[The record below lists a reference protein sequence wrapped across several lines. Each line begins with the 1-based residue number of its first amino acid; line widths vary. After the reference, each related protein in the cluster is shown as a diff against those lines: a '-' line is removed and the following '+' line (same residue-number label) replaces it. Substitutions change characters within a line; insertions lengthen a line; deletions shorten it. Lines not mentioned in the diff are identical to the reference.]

1 MRYIKTYESFS
12 TNEEFLGGLIN
23 KIKSAFANWKNEKLK
38 KAGEVLA
45 QQIEEKKDQ
54 PEMAKALT
62 DLKAAYD
69 RLPQE
74 DKAKIQSFRDEKNI
88 PVATEAEMKDE
99 VMAESLILEEEGLA
113 MKILGWLGLSAGA
126 ISFVTLI
133 VTVVQISIAGSGFPT
148 SLFGLSL
155 GTLGAVCMVATMVFG
170 VAGGAAYEYGKE
182 S

>member
-12 TNEEFLGGLIN
+12 TNEEFLGGLMN
-23 KIKSAFANWKNEKLK
+23 KISSAFANWKNEKLK

-45 QQIEEKKDQ
+45 QQIEEKKDN
-54 PEMAKALT
+54 PEMAKALA

-74 DKAKIQSFRDEKNI
+74 DKSKIESFKDEKNI

-133 VTVVQISIAGSGFPT
+133 VTVVQIAIAGSGFPT

-170 VAGGAAYEYGKE
+170 IGGSMAKEYAD
-182 S
+182 